1 MLSES
6 HDKIEFNKN
15 NLTKETILKTIVFFD
30 LFDYPL
36 TAWEVWKLGRWQEP
50 VSLVE
55 VMACLEDEET
65 KQKIRSKLGFYFLTG
80 REEIVVTRQ
89 TRYNIT
95 DKKIKRA
102 LKVARMFSHIPWIKM
117 IAVSNVI
124 GSHNM
129 KTESDIDLF
138 IVAADGRLWLTRFFC
153 VAIVKLLGLRPGP
166 GKTRDTI
173 CLNFYASESA
183 LDFKNLRLPADIY
196 FTYWLAGLM
205 PIYDSGGIYEKLIA
219 ANYWFVEALPN
230 WQPVDPAKCRLV
242 KGASNGIWRK
252 IIDLVFGSL
261 EGRSKQM
268 QMRIMPD
275 ELKGKMNSGTD
286 VVINDQILKLHP
298 KDRRQEYLD
307 LWRTKTTESG

>member
-1 MLSES
+1 MEV
-6 HDKIEFNKN
+6 
-15 NLTKETILKTIVFFD
+15 IVFFD

-36 TAWEVWKLGRWQEP
+36 TAWEVWKLGQWQEP

-55 VMACLEDEET
+55 LMACLENEET
-65 KQKIRSKLGFYFLTG
+65 QKKISAKIGFYFLPG
-80 REEIVVTRQ
+80 REEIIVTRQ

-102 LKVARMFSHIPWIKM
+102 LNVARMFSHLPWIKM

-153 VAIVKLLGLRPGP
+153 VAIVKLLGLRPSEGR
-166 GKTRDTI
+166 TRDTI
-173 CLNFYASESA
+173 CLNFYVSESA

-196 FTYWLAGLM
+196 FTYWLAGLI

-219 ANYWFVEALPN
+219 ANHWFVEALPN
-230 WQPVDPAKCRLV
+230 WQPADPAKCRLV
-242 KGASNGIWRK
+242 KSAHNRIWTK
-252 IIDLVFGSL
+252 IIDLIFGGL
-261 EGRSKQM
+261 EGRSKKV
-268 QMRIMPD
+268 QMRIMPQ
-275 ELKGKMNSGTD
+275 ELKGKMNLNTE

-307 LWRTKTTESG
+307 LWKKKVAESGI

>member
-1 MLSES
+1 MNKENEGKV
-6 HDKIEFNKN
+6 KIVRK
-15 NLTKETILKTIVFFD
+15 TIIETIVFFD

-36 TAWEVWKLGRWQEP
+36 TAWETWKLGQWQEP

-65 KQKIRSKLGFYFLTG
+65 KQKIGSKFGFYFLPG
-80 REEIVVTRQ
+80 REDIIVTRQ

-95 DKKIKRA
+95 DQKIKRA
-102 LKVARMFSHIPWIKM
+102 LKIARTFSHIPWIKM

-129 KTESDIDLF
+129 KIESDIDLL

-153 VAIVKLLGLRPGP
+153 VAIIKLLGLRPGP
-166 GKTRDTI
+166 GMTRDTI
-173 CLNFYASESA
+173 CLNFYVSESA
-183 LDFKNLRLPADIY
+183 LDVKDLRLPDDIY
-196 FTYWLAGLM
+196 FIYWLAGLI

-219 ANYWFVEALPN
+219 ANHWFVEVLPN
-230 WQPVDPAKCRLV
+230 WRPADPAKSRLV
-242 KGASNGIWRK
+242 KSTSNSTWRK
-252 IIDLVFGSL
+252 IIDLVFGGL
-261 EGRSKQM
+261 EGQSKKM

-298 KDRRQEYLD
+298 KDRRREYLD
-307 LWRTKTTESG
+307 LWKKKVAESGI